1 MITYSSSGD
10 FSKMEAFL
18 TKMRKGNIYSSL
30 DRAGQEGVDV
40 LSRMTPRDS
49 GNTAGSWSYEI
60 VSDSKSYSIIWSN
73 SNMADGTPVAVLIQ
87 LGHGTR
93 TGGYVQGRDYIN
105 PALQPIFD
113 RIANDVWKEV
123 TSA

>member
-1 MITYSSSGD
+1 MISYSSSGD

-18 TKMRKGNIYSSL
+18 AKMLKGDIYSAL

-40 LSRMTPRDS
+40 LSRATPQDT

-60 VSDSKSYSIIWSN
+60 VRDLKSYSIIWSN
-73 SNMADGTPVAVLIQ
+73 SNVVNGTPVAVLIQ
-87 LGHGTR
+87 LGHGTG

>member
-18 TKMRKGNIYSSL
+18 AKMLKGNIYTAL
-30 DRAGQEGVDV
+30 DRAGQEGVDA
-40 LSRMTPRDS
+40 LARATPMDT

-60 VSDSKSYSIIWSN
+60 LRDLKSYSIIWSN
-73 SNMADGTPVAVLIQ
+73 SNVVAGTPVAVLIQ
-87 LGHGTR
+87 LGHGTG